1 MWNQLRQLLKHSAI
15 YGLGNLA
22 ISLLSF
28 LLVPLYTHYLSVTEF
43 GVYSLI
49 IIVYSLMSLVVD
61 LGLSSSVARYYFD
74 DAKERNPED
83 LSRFRRR
90 LLSTAFG
97 VTAVSSAALAV
108 AGYMAAGW
116 VARSLFGSSDFE
128 VHLRIIAITLLCYGL
143 GTAPMIY
150 LRITERS
157 LAYSVITCC
166 QVSLFLAFNIIFLV
180 KLSAGV
186 VGIFYSLLA
195 STAVYALMGIAAI
208 ARDLRAE
215 FDARLT
221 GQLFKFGLPF
231 LPVMLL
237 KWVIDF
243 SDRYLLDHY
252 ASISAVGVYSL
263 GYKFGQ
269 GMAFVVTAFT
279 LGWVPIRFKML
290 SLADPRVVYGRVA
303 TLYIAVAGFI
313 WLALSVF
320 SHEIIML
327 TAPAAFRQAA
337 VFIPPVALSYLLY
350 GLFVLSVTGA
360 GVAKRT
366 AGLPLV
372 MLAAAVL
379 NIGLNLVL
387 IPRVG
392 AMGAAFSTLAAYSAM
407 VAAGLYVSERV
418 YPIAYQYRQ
427 CAILMG
433 GMIVLAAPAT
443 VLPEG
448 TPIVTIPVKLVVL
461 AAYGGVVAIS
471 GALTRS
477 EWNRV
482 AGILSAYAPGFLK
495 GRMAAGRHHSRVTTD
510 ETRAAGETQVAR
522 ETPAGTANAEVSRI

>member
-1 MWNQLRQLLKHSAI
+1 MWNQLRQLFKHSAI

-28 LLVPLYTHYLSVTEF
+28 LLVPLYTHYLSVAEF
-43 GVYSLI
+43 GVYSLM

-74 DAKERNPED
+74 DAGERPED
-83 LSRFRRR
+83 LSHFRRR
-90 LLSTAFG
+90 LLSTAFC
-97 VTAVSSAALAV
+97 VTAVSSAALAL

-116 VARSLFGSSDFE
+116 VARSLFGASDFE

-180 KLSAGV
+180 KLNAGV

-195 STAVYALMGIAAI
+195 STAVYALIGIAAI

-215 FDARLT
+215 FDPRLT

-252 ASISAVGVYSL
+252 ASISSVGVYSL

-290 SLADPRVVYGRVA
+290 SLADPKIVYGRVA
-303 TLYIAVAGFI
+303 TLYIAVAGLI

-337 VFIPPVALSYLLY
+337 LFIPPVALSYLLY

-387 IPRVG
+387 IPRIG
-392 AMGAAFSTLAAYSAM
+392 AMGAALSTLAAYSAM
-407 VAAGLYVSERV
+407 VAAALYVSERV
-418 YPIAYQYRQ
+418 YPISYEYRK
-427 CAILMG
+427 CGILLG
-433 GMIVLAAPAT
+433 GMILLAGAAT
-443 VLPEG
+443 ALPDG
-448 TPIVTIPVKLVVL
+448 AAMMTIPARVLVL
-461 AAYGGVVAIS
+461 AAYVLVVLIS
-471 GALTRS
+471 GVLTRS
-477 EWNRV
+477 EWDKV
-482 AGILSAYAPGFLK
+482 TGVLSAHAPGLLQ
-495 GRMAAGRHHSRVTTD
+495 GRMAAGRHPSRATTD
-510 ETRAAGETQVAR
+510 KTRAAGETPAR
-522 ETPAGTANAEVSRI
+522 TANAEVSQV